1 MTMRLII
8 DFHAPQAAPAQDTA
22 ALRTLALALGQSL
35 LRGQY
40 HGKEPHDIHVA
51 VSSRHPT
58 DVDVLRHAFEG
69 VLAPGRFHVYAQPGG
84 GDAWSQHSA
93 AALRAGFLA
102 ALAPDLVVS
111 TWQPG
116 AGAPALPAR
125 VPQVLGVADDA
136 AVLGATRQQ
145 QAALRSAALVL
156 VPDDAAA
163 RRLEAALAPAQV
175 VGMDDV
181 AAVWRALEAQAQAA
195 RAPAPAPAV
204 STPATAKKPRL
215 ALVSPLPPEH
225 SGIADYSA
233 ELVLEL
239 ERHYEVELVLTPGA
253 TPDASLAR
261 FARRDVAYFER
272 HGGAYDRVLY
282 HFGNSNVHKHM
293 FALLRRHPGTV
304 VLHDF
309 FLSGVLD
316 NMERDGDVPEAF
328 LQALYASH
336 GYTGL
341 HYHAEHGRNPSI
353 WQYPCNKEVLERA
366 AGVIVHSDFSC
377 RLAEQWYGPGAAEG
391 WRTIPLL
398 RGQVARDADHGAAR
412 AAARTR
418 LGLRDDDYIVSTF
431 GMLGPT
437 KLNHRLLDAFL
448 ASPLAADPRCH
459 LVFVGANDPGQ
470 YGIELLRRIA
480 DSEAAA
486 RIRIT
491 GFVSAGDYQHWLAA
505 SDCAVQLRTQTRG
518 ETSASV
524 LDCLMHGLPAVV
536 NAHGASAD
544 LPPDTLCMLPDAF
557 EDAELAAALGAL
569 HAAPQRRAALAQA
582 GRAHIARH
590 HAPAAV
596 GALYVEAIEAFAQ
609 GSAPALRRQLVSS
622 LAAPDAPRPP
632 HEAALVDT
640 AAMMAANT
648 LPSAPRQLLVDIS
661 ALVQADYKTGIQRV
675 VRSIVLALVKEP
687 PPGYRVEPVYSD
699 GGNRAYRYARRFS
712 CAMLGAPQLAI
723 EDAPIEARP
732 GDTFLG
738 LDLATNMTTQNQQQL
753 LGLRRK
759 GVSVWFTV
767 YDLLPLLRP
776 DCFPF
781 GAQKYYGDFIDTI
794 SLVADGI
801 VTISRAVADET
812 QAWLAGRPNRRLSP
826 LKLSWFHLGADIDA
840 SVPSRGL
847 PDNAERA
854 MEALREAPSLLM
866 VGTLEPRK
874 GQAQALAACE
884 LLWAKGVAVNLVIV
898 GKNGWLV
905 DALAERLQDHPQR
918 EKQLFWFNGVSDEML
933 LKLYDHSSALLAAS
947 EGEGF
952 GLPLIEAAQKGLPII
967 ARGIPV
973 FREVAGEHAFYFE
986 GGEPAD
992 LAAAIEEWLALHA
1005 AGKAPPSK
1013 DMPWLTWRQS
1023 AHQLMDAVLY
1033 GRHHASVGGEKM
1045 APQLLV
1051 DVSAMV
1057 REDLKTGIQRV
1068 VRAQL
1073 LELLRA
1079 QGKDYQVLPVYLTD
1093 DGGYW
1098 HYRYARRYLHDL
1110 MGTVGDGVHDEEV
1123 IVSAGDVFYSPDV
1136 FPGPVAEAARLG
1148 LYARWREQGVRIH
1161 FLVHDIL
1168 PVLRPEFFPPGAD
1181 QEFGRWLRAVGS
1193 EADVL
1198 VCISAAVADE
1208 TRAWLQS
1215 QQLGRPLPEFKVL
1228 HHGADISASQPSTG
1242 LAPDADRVLADI
1254 AAAPSFLMVGTVEP
1268 RKGHAQALD
1277 AFEQLWAQG
1286 EDVRL
1291 VIVGHE
1297 GWKGLPDASR
1307 RTIPAIVKR
1316 LRSHPELGKRLHWL
1330 QGISDEYLDRVY
1342 AAGACLLFA
1351 SEGEGFG
1358 LPLIEAARHG
1368 VPLLA
1373 RDLPVFREVAGSHAH
1388 YFSGASGAELAASV
1402 QDWLRLQANGQAP
1415 APAGIP
1421 SRSWA
1426 ENAAELVTML
1436 FPSASAHPAG
1446 VPAQRADAP
1455 DLMTE
1460 P

>member
-1 MTMRLII
+1 MTMRLIF

-22 ALRTLALALGQSL
+22 LLRTLALNLAQALLLGQYQSN
-35 LRGQY
+35 GQ
-40 HGKEPHDIHVA
+40 HDVHVA
-51 VSSRHPT
+51 VSGRFPS
-58 DVDVLRHAFEG
+58 DVDVLRHAFEN
-69 VLAPGRFHVYAQPGG
+69 VLAAGRFHVYAQPNGA
-84 GDAWSQHSA
+84 DAFARHSA

-102 ALAPDLVVS
+102 ALAPDLVIGM
-111 TWQPG
+111 WQPELEAFDG
-116 AGAPALPAR
+116 ARA
-125 VPQVLGVADDA
+125 LGVADFD
-136 AVLGATRQQ
+136 AVLAATPAQQ
-145 QAALRSAALVL
+145 EALRTATLVL
-156 VPDDAAA
+156 APDDASA
-163 RRLEAALAPAQV
+163 RRLQAVVAPAPV
-175 VGMDDV
+175 VGIED
-181 AAVWRALEAQAQAA
+181 AADIWRALERELAHV
-195 RAPAPAPAV
+195 RAPLPPKPAR
-204 STPATAKKPRL
+204 PRL

-233 ELVLEL
+233 ELLLEL

-253 TPDASLAR
+253 TPDASLSR
-261 FARRDVAYFER
+261 FPQRDVAYFEA

-293 FALLRRHPGTV
+293 FALLRRHPGAV

-353 WQYPCNKEVLERA
+353 WQYPCNKEVLDRA
-366 AGVIVHSDFSC
+366 AGVIIHSDFSR
-377 RLAEQWYGPGAAEG
+377 RLAEQWYGPGAADG

-398 RGQVARDADHGAAR
+398 RGQVAQDADHAAAR
-412 AAARTR
+412 AAAREQ
-418 LGLRDDDYIVSTF
+418 LGLADGDYIVSTY
-431 GMLGPT
+431 GMLGQT

-448 ASPLAADPRCH
+448 ASKLAADPHCK

-470 YGIELLRRIA
+470 YGIELLRKIA
-480 DSEAAA
+480 GSEAGA
-486 RIRIT
+486 RIQIT
-491 GFVSAGDYQHWLAA
+491 GFVSADDYQRWLAA

-524 LDCLMHGLPAVV
+524 LDCLMHGLPAIV

-544 LPPDTLCMLPDAF
+544 LPRDTLCMLPDAF
-557 EDAELAAALGAL
+557 EDAELSEALAEL
-569 HAAPQRRAALAQA
+569 HASKERRAELAQA
-582 GRAHIARH
+582 GRAHIVRH

-596 GALYVEAIEAFAQ
+596 GALYAEAIEAFAQ
-609 GSAPALRRQLVSS
+609 SSAPALRRKLVASI
-622 LAAPDAPRPP
+622 AAPAAPRPP
-632 HEAALVDT
+632 HEAALVET
-640 AAMMAANT
+640 ASMLAANA
-648 LPSAPRQLLVDIS
+648 LPTAPRQLLVDIS

-687 PPGYRVEPVYSD
+687 PPGYRIEPVYSD
-699 GGNRAYRYARRFS
+699 GGNRPYRYARRFS
-712 CAMLGAPQLAI
+712 CAMLGAPTLNI
-723 EDAPIEARP
+723 EDAPMEARP

-738 LDLATNMTTQNQQQL
+738 LDLATNMTTQNQQLL

-759 GVSVWFTV
+759 GVAIWFTV

-812 QAWLAGRPNRRLSP
+812 QDWLAGRPNRRLSP

-840 SVPSRGL
+840 SVPSRGM

-854 MEALREAPSLLM
+854 FEALREAPSLLM

-884 LLWAKGVAVNLVIV
+884 LLWAKGVKVNLVIV

-905 DALAERLQDHPQR
+905 DDLAERLEKHPQR

-986 GGEPAD
+986 GGKAED
-992 LAAAIEEWLALHA
+992 LASAIESWLALHA
-1005 AGKAPPSK
+1005 EGKAPPSK
-1013 DMPWLTWRQS
+1013 AMPWLTWQDS
-1023 AHQLMDAVLY
+1023 AKQLMEAVLY
-1033 GRHHASVGGEKM
+1033 NRHHAVVGGEKL

-1073 LELLRA
+1073 MELLRG
-1079 QGKDYQVLPVYLTD
+1079 QGRDYQVLPVYLTD
-1093 DGGYW
+1093 EGGYW

-1110 MGTVGDGVHDEEV
+1110 VGTVGDGVHDEEV
-1123 IVSAGDVFYSPDV
+1123 IVSGGDVFYSPDV

-1181 QEFGRWLRAVGS
+1181 REFGAWLQAVGGA
-1193 EADVL
+1193 ADVL
-1198 VCISAAVADE
+1198 VCISAAVAEE
-1208 TRAWLQS
+1208 TRAWLHS
-1215 QQLGRPLPEFKVL
+1215 QDPGRPLPGFAVL
-1228 HHGADISASQPSTG
+1228 HHGADINASQPSTG
-1242 LAPDADRVLADI
+1242 LAPDAETVLADI
-1254 AAAPSFLMVGTVEP
+1254 ASAPSFLMVGTVEP

-1297 GWKGLPDASR
+1297 GWKGLPDGSR

-1316 LRSHPELGKRLHWL
+1316 LRNHPELGKRLFWL

-1388 YFSGASGAELAASV
+1388 YFQGAAGAGLAAAV
-1402 QDWLRLQANGQAP
+1402 RDWLRLNESGAAP
-1415 APAGIP
+1415 APHGIP
-1421 SRSWA
+1421 ARSWA
-1426 ENAAELVTML
+1426 DNAAELVTIL
-1436 FPSASAHPAG
+1436 FP
-1446 VPAQRADAP
+1446 PAQAAQAGLPAARAGAP
-1455 DLMTE
+1455 E
-1460 P
+1460 PSSQS

>member
-1 MTMRLII
+1 MRLII

-22 ALRTLALALGQSL
+22 LLRTLALDLAQAL

-40 HGKEPHDIHVA
+40 HANTQHDIHVA
-51 VSSRHPT
+51 VSSRHPS
-58 DVDVLRHAFEG
+58 DVDVLRHAFEN
-69 VLAPGRFHVYAQPGG
+69 VLAAGRFHTYAQPNGA
-84 GDAWSQHSA
+84 DAFSRHSA

-102 ALAPDLVVS
+102 SLKPDLVLS
-111 TWQPG
+111 MWQPDAE
-116 AGAPALPAR
+116 AGRL
-125 VPQVLGVADDA
+125 PQVLGVADVA

-145 QAALRSAALVL
+145 QAPLRAAALVL
-156 VPDDAAA
+156 APDEESAH
-163 RRLEAALAPAQV
+163 RLEAALAPAPV
-175 VGMDDV
+175 VGITDA
-181 AAVWRALEAQAQAA
+181 AAVWRALELEAA
-195 RAPAPAPAV
+195 RLPAPV
-204 STPATAKKPRL
+204 VAKAGKPRL

-233 ELVLEL
+233 ELLLEL

-253 TPDASLAR
+253 TPDAQLAR
-261 FARRDVAYFER
+261 FPQRDVAYFER
-272 HGGAYDRVLY
+272 HGASYDRVLY

-293 FALLRRHPGTV
+293 FALLRRIPGTV

-309 FLSGVLD
+309 YLSGVLD

-353 WQYPCNKEVLERA
+353 WQYPCNKEVLDRA

-377 RLAEQWYGPGAAEG
+377 RLAEQWYGPGAAAG

-398 RGQVARDADHGAAR
+398 RGQVAQDADH
-412 AAARTR
+412 AAARTAARAR
-418 LGLRDDDYIVSTF
+418 LGLGENDYIVSTF

-448 ASPLAADPRCH
+448 ASPLARDPHCK

-470 YGIELLRRIA
+470 YGIELLRKIA
-480 DSEAAA
+480 DSEAAS

-491 GFVSAGDYQHWLAA
+491 GFVSSTDYQHWLAA

-524 LDCLMHGLPAVV
+524 LDCLMHGLPAIV

-544 LPPDTLCMLPDAF
+544 LPRDTLSMLQDSF
-557 EDAELAAALGAL
+557 EDAELS
-569 HAAPQRRAALAQA
+569 AALAELHA
-582 GRAHIARH
+582 SKERRAELARLGRAHIARH

-596 GALYVEAIEAFAQ
+596 GALYVEAIEAFARD
-609 GSAPALRRQLVSS
+609 SAPALRRQLVAN
-622 LAAPDAPRPP
+622 LTAADAPRPP
-632 HEAALVDT
+632 HEAALVET

-648 LPSAPRQLLVDIS
+648 PATMPRQLLVDIS

-687 PPGYRVEPVYSD
+687 PPGYRIEPVYSE

-712 CAMLGAPQLAI
+712 CAMLGAPLLSI

-753 LGLRRK
+753 LALRRK
-759 GVSVWFTV
+759 GVAIWFTV

-826 LKLSWFHLGADIDA
+826 LKLSWFHLGADIDN
-840 SVPSRGL
+840 SVPSTGM
-847 PDNAERA
+847 PDNAGRA
-854 MEALREAPSLLM
+854 IEALREAPSLLM

-884 LLWAKGVAVNLVIV
+884 LLWAKGVKLNLVIV

-905 DALAERLQDHPQR
+905 DQLAERLEKHPQR
-918 EKQLFWFNGVSDEML
+918 EQQLFWFNGVSDEML
-933 LKLYDHSSALLAAS
+933 LTLYDHSSALLAAS

-973 FREVAGEHAFYFE
+973 FREVAGEHAFYFD
-986 GGEPAD
+986 GGEPED
-992 LAAAIEEWLALHA
+992 LAGAIEEWLALHA
-1005 AGKAPPSK
+1005 AGKAPPSRN
-1013 DMPWLTWRQS
+1013 MPWLTWRQS
-1023 AHQLMDAVLY
+1023 AVQLMDAVLY
-1033 GRHHASVGGEKM
+1033 NRHHAVVGGERL

-1073 LELLRA
+1073 MELLRG
-1079 QGKDYQVLPVYLTD
+1079 QGKDYQVLPIYLSD
-1093 DGGYW
+1093 EGGYW

-1110 MGTVGDGVHDEEV
+1110 VGTVGDGVHDEEV
-1123 IVSAGDVFYSPDV
+1123 HVSLGDVFYSPDV

-1148 LYARWREQGVRIH
+1148 LYKRWREQGVRIH

-1168 PVLRPEFFPPGAD
+1168 PVLRPEFFPPGAET
-1181 QEFGRWLRAVGS
+1181 EFAGWLRAVGS

-1198 VCISAAVADE
+1198 VCISAAVANE
-1208 TRAWLQS
+1208 TRDWLAS
-1215 QQLGRPLPEFKVL
+1215 QHLGRPLPDFQVL
-1228 HHGADISASQPSTG
+1228 HHGADIGASQPSTG
-1242 LAPDADRVLADI
+1242 LPPDAQQVLADI
-1254 AAAPSFLMVGTVEP
+1254 AGAPSFLMVGTVEP

-1297 GWKGLPDASR
+1297 GWKGLPDGSR

-1316 LRSHPELGKRLHWL
+1316 LRSHPELGKRLYWL

-1373 RDLPVFREVAGSHAH
+1373 RDLPVFREVAGGHAH
-1388 YFSGASGAELAASV
+1388 YFSGNDGAELAAAI
-1402 QDWLRLQANGQAP
+1402 QDWLRLEAAGSAP
-1415 APAGIP
+1415 APHGIP
-1421 SRSWA
+1421 ARSWA
-1426 ENAAELVTML
+1426 DNAAELVTML
-1436 FPSASAHPAG
+1436 FPPAG
-1446 VPAQRADAP
+1446 QQNLALPARADAP
-1455 DLMTE
+1455 DLMTQ

>member
-1 MTMRLII
+1 MTMRLIF

-22 ALRTLALALGQSL
+22 LLRTLALDLAQAL

-40 HGKEPHDIHVA
+40 QSTVQHDIHVA
-51 VSSRHPT
+51 VSSRHPS
-58 DVDVLRHAFEG
+58 DVDVLRHAFEN
-69 VLAPGRFHVYAQPGG
+69 VLAAGRFHVYAQPGG
-84 GDAWSQHSA
+84 ADPFSRHSA
-93 AALRAGFLA
+93 ATLRAGFLA
-102 ALAPDLVVS
+102 ALHPDLVVGM
-111 TWQPG
+111 WQPD
-116 AGAPALPAR
+116 AEAADTA
-125 VPQVLGVADDA
+125 QVLGVADVA

-145 QAALRSAALVL
+145 QAPLRAAALVL
-156 VPDDAAA
+156 APDEESA
-163 RRLEAALAPAQV
+163 RRLEAVLAPAPV
-175 VGMDDV
+175 AGIDDV
-181 AAVWRALEAQAQAA
+181 AAVWRALEQELTHL
-195 RAPAPAPAV
+195 PAPRAT
-204 STPATAKKPRL
+204 TPDKPRL

-233 ELVLEL
+233 ELLLEL

-261 FARRDVAYFER
+261 FQQRDVAYFER
-272 HGGAYDRVLY
+272 HGGSYDRVLY

-309 FLSGVLD
+309 YLSGVLD

-341 HYHAEHGRNPSI
+341 HDHAEHGRNPSI
-353 WQYPCNKEVLERA
+353 WQYPCNKEVLDRA
-366 AGVIVHSDFSC
+366 AGVIVHSDFSR
-377 RLAEQWYGPGAAEG
+377 RLAEQWYGPGAADG

-398 RGQVARDADHGAAR
+398 RGQVAQDADHAQAR
-412 AAARTR
+412 AQARAH
-418 LGLRDDDYIVSTF
+418 LGLGDNDYVVSTY

-448 ASPLAADPRCH
+448 ASPLASDPHCR

-470 YGIELLRRIA
+470 YGIELLRKIA
-480 DSEAAA
+480 DSQAAA
-486 RIRIT
+486 RITIT
-491 GFVSAGDYQHWLAA
+491 GFVSAADYQHWLAA

-524 LDCLMHGLPAVV
+524 LDCLMHGLPTIV
-536 NAHGASAD
+536 NAHGSSAD
-544 LPPDTLCMLPDAF
+544 LPLDTLSMLPDDFDDAALSAAL
-557 EDAELAAALGAL
+557 AEL
-569 HAAPQRRAALAQA
+569 HASTDRRAQLAQA

-596 GALYVEAIEAFAQ
+596 GALYVEAIEAFARE
-609 GSAPALRRQLVSS
+609 SAPALRRRLVAQ
-622 LAAPDAPRPP
+622 LAAPEAPRPP
-632 HEAALVDT
+632 HEAALVET
-640 AAMMAANT
+640 ATMLAANSPAT
-648 LPSAPRQLLVDIS
+648 LPRQLLVDIS

-687 PPGYRVEPVYSD
+687 PPGYRIEPVYSE
-699 GGNRAYRYARRFS
+699 GGNRAYRYARGFS
-712 CAMLGAPQLAI
+712 CAMLGAPLLSI
-723 EDAPIEARP
+723 EDAPIEARS

-753 LGLRRK
+753 LALRRK
-759 GVSVWFTV
+759 GVAIWFTV

-794 SLVADGI
+794 AQVSDGI

-812 QAWLAGRPNRRLSP
+812 QQWLAGRPNRRLSP
-826 LKLSWFHLGADIDA
+826 LKLSWFHLGADIDN

-854 MEALREAPSLLM
+854 MQALREAPSLLM

-884 LLWAKGVAVNLVIV
+884 LLWATGVAVNLVIV

-905 DALAERLQDHPQR
+905 DELAERLENHPQR

-933 LKLYDHSSALLAAS
+933 LQLYDHSSALLAAS

-986 GGEPAD
+986 GGKPED
-992 LAAAIEEWLALHA
+992 LARAIEAWLDLHA

-1013 DMPWLTWRQS
+1013 NMPWLTWRQS
-1023 AHQLMDAVLY
+1023 AGQLMEAVLY
-1033 GRHHASVGGEKM
+1033 NRHHAVVGGEKM

-1073 LELLRA
+1073 MELLRG
-1079 QGKDYQVLPVYLTD
+1079 QGRDYQVLPIYLSD
-1093 DGGYW
+1093 EGGYW
-1098 HYRYARRYLHDL
+1098 HYRYARRYLHQL
-1110 MGTVGDGVHDEEV
+1110 VGTVGDGVHDEEV
-1123 IVSAGDVFYSPDV
+1123 IVSSGDVFYSPDV

-1148 LYARWREQGVRIH
+1148 LYRRWREQGVRIH

-1168 PVLRPEFFPPGAD
+1168 PVLRPEFFPPGAEA
-1181 QEFGRWLRAVGS
+1181 EFARWLRAVGV

-1208 TRAWLQS
+1208 TRAWLAS
-1215 QQLGRPLPEFKVL
+1215 QDLGRPLPDFQVL
-1228 HHGADISASQPSTG
+1228 HHGADIGASQPSTG
-1242 LAPDADRVLADI
+1242 LPPDADKVLADI
-1254 AAAPSFLMVGTVEP
+1254 AGAPSFLMVGTVEP

-1297 GWKGLPDASR
+1297 GWKGLPDGSR

-1316 LRSHPELGKRLHWL
+1316 LRGHPELGKRLHWL

-1368 VPLLA
+1368 VPLLV
-1373 RDLPVFREVAGSHAH
+1373 RDLPVFREVAGGHAH
-1388 YFSGASGAELAASV
+1388 YFSGSDGAALAGAV
-1402 QDWLRLQANGQAP
+1402 KDWLRLHAAGTHP
-1415 APAGIP
+1415 APQGIA

-1426 ENAAELVTML
+1426 DNAAELVRTL
-1436 FPSASAHPAG
+1436 FPLTPSTP
-1446 VPAQRADAP
+1446 
-1455 DLMTE
+1455 
-1460 P
+1460 

>member
-22 ALRTLALALGQSL
+22 ALRTLALELGQSL

-69 VLAPGRFHVYAQPGG
+69 VLAAGRFHVYAQPNG
-84 GDAWSQHSA
+84 GDAWSQHGA

-111 TWQPG
+111 MWQPG
-116 AGAPALPAR
+116 ADAPVLPAR

-136 AVLGATRQQ
+136 AVPGATRQQ
-145 QAALRSAALVL
+145 QAALRNAALVL
-156 VPDDAAA
+156 APDTAAA
-163 RRLEAALAPAQV
+163 HRLEAALAPAQV
-175 VGMDDV
+175 VGMDDI

-195 RAPAPAPAV
+195 RAPVPAPAV
-204 STPATAKKPRL
+204 STAATAKKPRL

-253 TPDASLAR
+253 TPDASLSR
-261 FARRDVAYFER
+261 FARRDAAYFER

-341 HYHAEHGRNPSI
+341 YYHAEHGRNPSI

-448 ASPLAADPRCH
+448 ASPLAGDPRCH

-491 GFVSAGDYQHWLAA
+491 GFVSAEDYQHWLAA

-569 HAAPQRRAALAQA
+569 HAAPQRRAELAQA
-582 GRAHIARH
+582 GRAHIVRH

-596 GALYVEAIEAFAQ
+596 GALYVEAIEAFAR
-609 GSAPALRRQLVSS
+609 GSAPALRRQLVAS

-640 AAMMAANT
+640 ASMMAANA
-648 LPSAPRQLLVDIS
+648 LPTAPRQLLVDIS

-986 GGEPAD
+986 GGEPED
-992 LAAAIEEWLALHA
+992 LAAAIEAWLALHA
-1005 AGKAPPSK
+1005 AGEAPPSK
-1013 DMPWLTWRQS
+1013 DMPWLTWRDS
-1023 AHQLMDAVLY
+1023 ARQLMDAVLY
-1033 GRHHASVGGEKM
+1033 GRHHALVGGEKM

-1215 QQLGRPLPEFKVL
+1215 QDLGRPLPEFKVL

-1242 LAPDADRVLADI
+1242 LAPDADKVLADI
-1254 AAAPSFLMVGTVEP
+1254 ASAPSFLMVGTVEP

-1307 RTIPAIVKR
+1307 RTIPALVKR
-1316 LRSHPELGKRLHWL
+1316 LRGHPELGKRLHWL

-1402 QDWLRLQANGQAP
+1402 QDWLRLQASGQAP
-1415 APAGIP
+1415 APSGIR

-1426 ENAAELVTML
+1426 ENAAELTSLL
-1436 FPSASAHPAG
+1436 FAPRPA
-1446 VPAQRADAP
+1446 
-1455 DLMTE
+1455 
-1460 P
+1460 